1 MITNLPA
8 RKSVDH
14 YSVEQLCALLE
25 KAASM
30 GFDLGPGCELEKITI
45 SELAALVSPVGEA

>member
-1 MITNLPA
+1 MITSLPT

>member
-1 MITNLPA
+1 MIANVGA

-25 KAASM
+25 KAAAM
-30 GFDLGPGCELEKITI
+30 GFNLGPGCELEKITI